1 MRGSK
6 ALLLA
11 VLLAFNMFMF
21 LTDFFPAVS
30 ATYVEGLITHD
41 TVWMLIDS
49 PFIVINNVTVLPG
62 VTLTIEPG
70 VEIRFGGNFSLNI
83 QGRLIAVGNEDR
95 RITFTSNRYEAEAGD
110 WIGIK
115 FSNIA
120 DSYLSYCTIKYAVHG
135 ITVENSSLTI
145 SNCEITENLKSG
157 IKIVGNSNLTVNNS
171 KIMLNENGIIPI
183 DLNINSSRQV
193 TIQNTV
199 ISSNSFSG
207 VLINGSVWNLNII
220 NCSLMSNEVGIYV
233 SGETNTNITHNS
245 IAYNEIGV
253 LYDHVSYTSS
263 INYNDI
269 YNNTLAMQSVNS
281 TVSIDATYNYWGDKS
296 GPYHL
301 SLNPDGKGD
310 LIESNGIDIDFIP
323 FLTHSVRYINQPP
336 VARLLSDKITV
347 APNQEVLFI
356 GTNSSDDGRVDY
368 YRFEFGDGTD
378 SRWTTLSAMTHKYS
392 TNGSYTARLTV
403 LDDFGTK
410 SNAAEVTINVQN
422 LPTLN
427 VSLTLSTSTID
438 VLKNI
443 SVIVQVKN
451 GETPIENS
459 FVRLF
464 SIKGGYFVSE
474 TGYTNATGYF
484 VTTFTTPNVTEETN
498 IMLVATASKEGYA
511 DGSCYRYVKVLPPLT
526 IDLEV
531 EPKILKS
538 EETVNVNV
546 YVTHLEQPIP
556 EAIVEVSSN
565 LTGVFSASGV
575 TDIDGKCIF
584 NFTAPA
590 VREKTSIAITVI
602 ASKEGYADGVAYSTI
617 IVEPKNMTV
626 QVNVYPET
634 IFSDENSTI
643 SIYVSYEEWP
653 IAEAQV
659 DVTANIGSLSS
670 QIETT
675 DSYGQAVFVYQAPTV
690 YEETVAILNI
700 TVSKDGYSD
709 VTLQSTITIEPK
721 VLTIEVETHP
731 ETAIS
736 ESIVNVSV
744 YVTFN
749 GQPVSGA
756 DVQVTSS
763 FGNFSDIGMT
773 DSNGICTFT
782 FIAPAVNQK
791 INVTI
796 FANASKIGYVSSSS
810 STTMTLKPGM
820 LELGVDINPIMAN
833 SGENII
839 LTVHVKCNGSDV
851 QNALVTLVSDFGN
864 LSQYTNSSGLCVFSF
879 AAPQVTSQTTFTLVI
894 TASKNGYLDASE
906 TFYLDVAPT
915 AQTGFPLTTF
925 MIIAVIILIII
936 VIIALLFKFK
946 VIEVTWEKEE
956 ET

>member
-1 MRGSK
+1 MKKGIVS
-6 ALLLA
+6 LLV
-11 VLLAFNMFMF
+11 VLLIFSMLTF
-21 LTDFFPAVS
+21 LANLFQMVN
-30 ATYVEGLITHD
+30 ATYVEGIITHN

-70 VEIRFGGNFSLNI
+70 VEVRFGGNFSLNVE
-83 QGRLIAVGNEDR
+83 GTLIADGTEER
-95 RITFTSNRYEAEAGD
+95 PIIFTSNKHEAEAGD

-115 FSNIA
+115 FSDVA

-157 IKIVGNSNLTVNNS
+157 IKIVGDSNLTVNNS

-183 DLNINSSRQV
+183 GLNINSSRQV

-207 VLINGSVWNLNII
+207 IFINGSVWNLNVM
-220 NCSLMSNEVGIYV
+220 NCSLMSNEVGIYI
-233 SGETNTNITHNS
+233 SGETNANITHNS
-245 IAYNEIGV
+245 VAYNEIGV
-253 LYDHVSYTSS
+253 LYDHVSHAFS

-269 YNNTLAMQSVNS
+269 YNNTLAMQSLNS
-281 TVSIDATYNYWGDKS
+281 TVPIDATHNYWGDKS
-296 GPYHL
+296 GPHHP
-301 SLNPDGKGD
+301 SLNPDGKGNP
-310 LIESNGIDIDFIP
+310 IESNGTDIDFIP
-323 FLTHSVRYINQPP
+323 FLTYSVRYTNQPP

-378 SRWTTLSAMTHKYS
+378 SGWTTLSAITHKYS
-392 TNGSYTARLTV
+392 MNGSYTVKLTV
-403 LDDFGTK
+403 LDDFGAK
-410 SNAAEVTINVQN
+410 SNTAEVTINVQN
-422 LPTLN
+422 LPTLD

-438 VLKNI
+438 VLKNV
-443 SVIVQVKN
+443 SVIVQVKS

-464 SIKGGYFVSE
+464 SIKGGFFVSE

-511 DGSCYRYVKVLPPLT
+511 DGSCYKYVRVLPPLT
-526 IDLEV
+526 IDLKV
-531 EPKILKS
+531 EPKILRS

-575 TDIDGKCIF
+575 TDIGGKCIF

-590 VREKTSIAITVI
+590 VRDKTSIAITVI
-602 ASKEGYADGVAYSTI
+602 ASKEGYANGVAYSTI

-659 DVTANIGSLSS
+659 DVTASIGSLSS

-731 ETAIS
+731 E
-736 ESIVNVSV
+736 
-744 YVTFN
+744 
-749 GQPVSGA
+749 
-756 DVQVTSS
+756 
-763 FGNFSDIGMT
+763 
-773 DSNGICTFT
+773 
-782 FIAPAVNQK
+782 
-791 INVTI
+791 
-796 FANASKIGYVSSSS
+796 
-810 STTMTLKPGM
+810 
-820 LELGVDINPIMAN
+820 MAN
-833 SGENII
+833 SGETIT
-839 LTVHVKCNGSDV
+839 LTVHVKCNDSDV

-864 LSQYTNSSGLCVFSF
+864 LSQYTNSRGLCVFSF

-946 VIEVTWEKEE
+946 VIEVSWEE
-956 ET
+956 EAET